1 MQLLRDNTVTVR
13 KVNKALSLML
23 DGSIE
28 KFCKI
33 AFATDQIAFPCC
45 LMVLPY
51 TLNVNESSD
60 RPIISSNSKLISLA
74 VRLGK
79 CFLEINKATAR
90 MSFWLRMGAKMKGQD
105 SNAFKSQMQ
114 QWLIRAQ
121 TEPSTSIAKEIVYGL
136 ECDAKYVKICDEVLA
151 YDGSVSK
158 AKSYMRDPIRAARR
172 EIKQY
177 SDDLSDLYHSISYLY
192 LVDEATMLPSCA
204 SGRSKGGLYPIHL
217 DPNPKQIVN
226 VLLPFMNI
234 VVMKA
239 LASKGFDGLATLLGL
254 PPNLGI
260 HESWRPSEPGLL
272 HSKDSS
278 ASIEE
283 FASLQRIVRNDGHVS
298 RDDTSQ
304 SYHSGSNAS
313 NDAGNFSLSSLCLI
327 DMDLSPGDPA
337 IAGIPMEMLEL
348 LYRERDPDRQF
359 GKMRRVTSANQSNNL
374 GLWTSAEA
382 IRQMLSMVEIAELE
396 ERLTEVKLTLDQ
408 AKTAASEYANL
419 LSRGRMMK
427 NNIPN
432 INGGTLPL
440 GEGFFSFDDYD
451 EASEIFPVK
460 SKDEAPVKSTEEAIA
475 HSIPSVHENRRKNEV
490 AREHVPMQDPE
501 ESSLDIST
509 RMTRNS
515 AHPSEYPQER
525 LVIPTYRMPPSPPH
539 INQNRTS
546 DDDGDELRKK
556 MRKSKRKF
564 RPWFTAC

>member
-1 MQLLRDNTVTVR
+1 MQLLRDNTVTVL

-23 DGSIE
+23 DESIE
-28 KFCKI
+28 KYCKI

-51 TLNVNESSD
+51 TLNVIESSD
-60 RPIISSNSKLISLA
+60 RPIIASNSKLISLA

-79 CFLEINKATAR
+79 CFLDINKATAR
-90 MSFWLRMGAKMKGQD
+90 MSFWLRMGAKMKGHD

-121 TEPSTSIAKEIVYGL
+121 TEPITSIAKEIVHGL
-136 ECDAKYVKICDEVLA
+136 DCDAKYVKICDEVLA

-172 EIKQY
+172 EIKQH

-204 SGRSKGGLYPIHL
+204 SGRSTGVLYPIHL

-239 LASKGFDGLATLLGL
+239 LAGKGFGGLATLLGL
-254 PPNLGI
+254 PSNLGI
-260 HESWRPSEPGLL
+260 HESWKSSEPGLL
-272 HSKDSS
+272 HSMDSS

-283 FASLQRIVRNDGHVS
+283 FAFLQRIVRNDDHVS
-298 RDDTSQ
+298 RDDAYQ
-304 SYHSGSNAS
+304 SYHSGAS
-313 NDAGNFSLSSLCLI
+313 NDAGNFSLSSLCFI
-327 DMDLSPGDPA
+327 DMELSPGDPA
-337 IAGIPMEMLEL
+337 IAGIPMELLEL
-348 LYRERDPDRQF
+348 LFRERDPDRQF

-396 ERLTEVKLTLDQ
+396 ERLINVKFTLDQ

-419 LSRGRMMK
+419 LSKGRMME
-427 NNIPN
+427 NNMPN

-440 GEGFFSFDDYD
+440 GEGFFSFDVYD
-451 EASEIFPVK
+451 EASENFPVK
-460 SKDEAPVKSTEEAIA
+460 SKDEEAPVKSTDEASA
-475 HSIPSVHENRRKNEV
+475 LKKPSVLENRPTDEDEK
-490 AREHVPMQDPE
+490 EHVQMQDPE
-501 ESSLDIST
+501 ESSLEIS
-509 RMTRNS
+509 TRNS
-515 AHPSEYPQER
+515 AYPSENPEER
-525 LVIPTYRMPPSPPH
+525 LVIPSSRMPSSPPRV
-539 INQNRTS
+539 NQNRTS
-546 DDDGDELRKK
+546 DNDGAELRKK

>member
-1 MQLLRDNTVTVR
+1 MQLLRDSTVTVR

-23 DGSIE
+23 DDSIE
-28 KFCKI
+28 KYCEI

-51 TLNVNESSD
+51 TLNVIESSD

-79 CFLEINKATAR
+79 CFLDINKATAR

-121 TEPSTSIAKEIVYGL
+121 TEPITSIAKEIVYGL

-172 EIKQY
+172 EIKQL
-177 SDDLSDLYHSISYLY
+177 SDDLSELYHSISYLY

-204 SGRSKGGLYPIHL
+204 PGRSKGGLYPLYL

-239 LASKGFDGLATLLGL
+239 LARKGFEGLATLLGL

-260 HESWRPSEPGLL
+260 HESWRSSEHGLL
-272 HSKDSS
+272 HSMDSS

-283 FASLQRIVRNDGHVS
+283 FASLQRIVRNDDHVS
-298 RDDTSQ
+298 RDDASQ

-313 NDAGNFSLSSLCLI
+313 NDAGNFSLSSICFI
-327 DMDLSPGDPA
+327 DMELSPGDPT
-337 IAGIPMEMLEL
+337 IAGIPMELLEL
-348 LYRERDPDRQF
+348 LFRERDPDRQF
-359 GKMRRVTSANQSNNL
+359 GNMRRVTSANQSKNI
-374 GLWTSAEA
+374 GLWTSAKA
-382 IRQMLSMVEIAELE
+382 IRQMLSMVEIADLE

-419 LSRGRMMK
+419 LCRGRMMEK
-427 NNIPN
+427 NMPN
-432 INGGTLPL
+432 INAGTLPL
-440 GEGFFSFDDYD
+440 GEGFYSFDVYD
-451 EASEIFPVK
+451 EASEIFPDK
-460 SKDEAPVKSTEEAIA
+460 SKDEAPVKSTEEASA
-475 HSIPSVHENRRKNEV
+475 HSIPSVHENRPTDEDE
-490 AREHVPMQDPE
+490 REHVAMQDPE
-501 ESSLDIST
+501 ESSLEIST
-509 RMTRNS
+509 HTTRNS
-515 AHPSEYPQER
+515 AYPSEYLTER
-525 LVIPTYRMPPSPPH
+525 LVIPSSRMPSSPPRV
-539 INQNRTS
+539 NQNRTS
-546 DDDGDELRKK
+546 DNDGAELRKK